1 MGEKF
6 MNEMYERTQMLF
18 GNENMEKLKN
28 SYVAV
33 FGVGGVGSFACEAL
47 ARAGVGKLDLIDN
60 DVVSPTNLNRQ
71 LVALT
76 STLGQYKV
84 DVMKDRILDINPS
97 AEVNTYKTFY
107 LPETANEFDFLK
119 YDYIVDAID
128 TVAGKIELVV
138 NADKVKTPIISSMG
152 AGNKVNPEMFEV
164 ADIYKTSV
172 CPLAKVMRTQLK
184 KRGIKKLKVVFSK
197 EKSIKSETGVRYPG
211 STSFTPSVAGLIIAG
226 EVIKDITGFRN
237 KE

>member
-18 GNENMEKLKN
+18 GNENMEKIKN

-47 ARAGVGKLDLIDN
+47 ARAGIGKLDLIDN

-76 STLGQYKV
+76 STIGQYKV
-84 DVMKDRILDINPS
+84 DVMKERILDINPS

-107 LPETANEFDFLK
+107 LPETANEFDFSK
-119 YDYIVDAID
+119 YDYIIDAID

-138 NADKVKTPIISSMG
+138 NADKAKTPIISSMG

-164 ADIYKTSV
+164 SDIYKTSV

-184 KRGIKKLKVVFSK
+184 KLGIKKLKVIYSK
-197 EKSIKSETGVRYPG
+197 EKPIKSETGERYPG
-211 STSFTPSVAGLIIAG
+211 SNSFTPSVAGLIIAG